1 MAKTCVLVCVTVQ
14 RNCERLIRIGAELA
28 QNAEGSLSVVHVARK
43 GQRFLGSE
51 DEAAALEYLFQ
62 VSRESGADMTL
73 LHSDDVCSSIASMAE
88 KCRAEIIVLGA
99 PPEHTRGMQLPSQL
113 RARLP
118 GVDVK
123 EIITTGD

>member
-1 MAKTCVLVCVTVQ
+1 MAKTSVLVCVTVQ

-28 QNAEGSLSVVHVARK
+28 GKTKCGLSVVHVACR

-51 DEAAALEYLFQ
+51 DEAAALEYLFK

-73 LHSDDVCSSIASMAE
+73 LHSDDVCASIVSMAK

-99 PPEHTRGMQLPSQL
+99 PPEHERGMQLPSQL
-113 RARLP
+113 RAQLP
-118 GVDVK
+118 GVDVR